1 MKHLV
6 EPAVCMNKQTMKRV
20 EKRLR
25 ERHLGSERKGDDA
38 HLFEDDCQIPLISEP
53 GFSGDSI
60 ATQPIS
66 KEVFVN
72 FIAKRLAMDNI
83 KGKILCFACLIYK
96 MLVIKGSTE

>member
-6 EPAVCMNKQTMKRV
+6 EPAVCMNKQTMKPV

-66 KEVFVN
+66 KEHYVHSTV
-72 FIAKRLAMDNI
+72 KRLVGLPLI
-83 KGKILCFACLIYK
+83 TLKREILSLACLS
-96 MLVIKGSTE
+96 LRHE